1 MLEFALEDHAEEVEK
16 ILKDYGVPL
25 VQCSKCVVAGDLP
38 AHGSYIAL
46 ADQKFEARPD
56 LASPDQVVTRDKL
69 EAWLAEGADINQEL
83 SNAVTAS
90 DFDRVSSWSR
100 RARM

>member
-1 MLEFALEDHAEEVEK
+1 MPLEFELAIGVRKTDAFLKYMLEFALEDHAEEVEK

-46 ADQKFEARPD
+46 ADQRFQGSPRPCFARPSRDPGEAR
-56 LASPDQVVTRDKL
+56 
-69 EAWLAEGADINQEL
+69 EL
-83 SNAVTAS
+83 GLPKAPISIRS
-90 DFDRVSSWSR
+90 
-100 RARM
+100 